1 MEKVHLNSL
10 VSPEVTSNIRG
21 SPTMLELEGAI
32 QRESQSLWATGKLAE
47 PIPDGFY
54 FITPERRFT
63 EFYDSIPSLG
73 ELQYL
78 DSEGFAP
85 NVILVD
91 TNKDKKLSMM
101 KQLALTLVK
110 GLSSSPTAMI
120 KKIAGLGLPR
130 EGVMDRTDSYKHM
143 SVTVFLDSVEFLV
156 DLVRV
161 PGKLAPCTSEA
172 IFFSHMIASRESESA
187 LNSYDSP
194 MEPCSP
200 ICGYTG
206 QVDLECTELEEFLQ
220 PSYRSKLEASTSF
233 SGPSMRGV
241 LAQSK
246 AIAERSLSHSDPN
259 VTNSFWWLNQ
269 KNMIVEPNT
278 ATSSPDPYSFQ
289 GPGRSI
295 LGGRRY
301 SFRDYCNDVTT
312 SRSAGASPTEARRR
326 RRQCISMVP
335 EIGDDIVRAV
345 RAMNEALKRNRFPK
359 EYLYASSSCSRRE
372 KDDNSDLEETVS
384 KLHPDHRGE
393 RVTGYNFHEKQMN
406 SEKAISLPSSPRYF
420 THHASGRCEAKESIR
435 GPDMISTMNKMLE
448 IPKILNKKLFPFE
461 EWNIE
466 FSELTIQTR
475 IGIGFFGEVFHGI
488 WNGIQVAVKVFL
500 EQDLTLENIEDF
512 CTEISILSRVR
523 HPNVILFLGACT
535 KPPRLSMVTE
545 YMEMG
550 SLYYLIHVSGQ
561 KKKLSWRRRLK
572 MLCDI
577 CRGLLCL
584 HRMKIVHRDLKSA
597 NCLVNKHWTVKI
609 CDFGLS
615 RVLMTTPMKDYSS
628 AGTPE
633 WMAPELIRN
642 EPFTEKCDIFS
653 FGVIIWE
660 LCTLNKPWHGV
671 PSVQI
676 VGLSQMN
683 GLAVRIFFRTYLTMS
698 PHCANCYISISF
710 LEISMKWQDVHL
722 RYCESGYFRLSVLLS
737 FEGVNSSSNQT
748 IYSVESFAEAKI
760 DNCHSRN

>member
-10 VSPEVTSNIRG
+10 VSPEVTSNIRV

-130 EGVMDRTDSYKHM
+130 EGVMERTDSYKHM

-161 PGKLAPCTSEA
+161 PGKLTPCTSEA

-200 ICGYTG
+200 ICGYRG

-220 PSYRSKLEASTSF
+220 PSYQSKLEASTSF

-269 KNMIVEPNT
+269 KNMIVEPKTATLNT

-301 SFRDYCNDVTT
+301 SFRDYSNDVAT

-359 EYLYASSSCSRRE
+359 ENLYASSSCSRRE

-393 RVTGYNFHEKQMN
+393 RVMGYNFHEKQMN
-406 SEKAISLPSSPRYF
+406 SQKAISLPSSPRYF

-535 KPPRLSMVTE
+535 NPPRLSMVTE

-550 SLYYLIHVSGQ
+550 SLYYLIHGSGQ

-577 CRGLLCL
+577 CRGLSCL

-671 PSVQI
+671 PSVQVVDAVANDGKRLDVPDGPLGKLI
-676 VGLSQMN
+676 LDCWGEPDERPSCQDILSR
-683 GLAVRIFFRTYLTMS
+683 LLDY
-698 PHCANCYISISF
+698 
-710 LEISMKWQDVHL
+710 
-722 RYCESGYFRLSVLLS
+722 ESTL
-737 FEGVNSSSNQT
+737 
-748 IYSVESFAEAKI
+748 
-760 DNCHSRN
+760 C